1 MSIDWYV
8 LLSPIVLVIVA
19 LPLLFVGCAKFTAEP
34 GSPPKDDPHPPP
46 RTTPPGS
53 SPPLVPIRVTTFRL
67 EMDRSIEQVDD
78 ARRPIKI
85 DVVFRLTSSTGAVA
99 QVELPQPHR
108 QITTT
113 KTPPP
118 NPPLIDPATDP
129 GVWFSIVEADL
140 GVRDRASCVCTVTLP
155 DGSTDTV
162 GGSNK
167 QAAIITGR
175 TYEFRIQRRANT
187 NRLDVYLNGA

>member
-1 MSIDWYV
+1 
-8 LLSPIVLVIVA
+8 VLVVVA
-19 LPLLFVGCAKFTAEP
+19 LPLLFVGCTRFTSDP
-34 GSPPKDDPHPPP
+34 GAPPKDDPHPPL
-46 RTTPPGS
+46 RTSPGP

-67 EMDRSIEQVDD
+67 EMDRDIAEV
-78 ARRPIKI
+78 AATRRPVKI
-85 DVVFRLTSSTGAVA
+85 DVVFRLKSSTGAVA

-118 NPPLIDPATDP
+118 NPPLIDPVTDP
-129 GVWFSIVEADL
+129 GVWFSIVEGDL
-140 GVRDRASCVCTVTLP
+140 GVRDRASCVCNVTLP
-155 DGSTDTV
+155 DESTETV

-167 QAAIITGR
+167 ETAIITGS

-187 NRLDVYLNGA
+187 NRFDVYLNGA